1 MATPTISRDVS
12 RQNDQHPGRII
23 GHAHKEPRLRQS
35 EEAQKRFL
43 HTVERVFGTQT
54 FPANDSR
61 QARPVSMHEDSDP
74 PVKAI

>member
-12 RQNDQHPGRII
+12 RQNDQHPDQIV

-54 FPANDSR
+54 FPANDFAPGAPGIDAPGR
-61 QARPVSMHEDSDP
+61 
-74 PVKAI
+74 